1 MKRIQMKK
9 IGFAAAIIC
18 CSLSA
23 CKQEPNLTGT
33 WLEPIPGM
41 EDQTQGFTLKG
52 NGTAASMNMATL
64 QYTAWTKEGDQ
75 LILNGNSIGN
85 GGTFPFADTLTIKK
99 LTEDSLVLQKGMLTR
114 SFARAK

>member
-33 WLEPIPGM
+33 WLEPIP
-41 EDQTQGFTLKG
+41 EWKIRHKDLH
-52 NGTAASMNMATL
+52 
-64 QYTAWTKEGDQ
+64 
-75 LILNGNSIGN
+75 
-85 GGTFPFADTLTIKK
+85 
-99 LTEDSLVLQKGMLTR
+99 
-114 SFARAK
+114 

>member
-1 MKRIQMKK
+1 MKRTQMKK
-9 IGFAAAIIC
+9 IGIAAAVIC

-41 EDQTQGFTLKG
+41 EDQTQGFTLEDD
-52 NGTAASMNMATL
+52 GTAASVNMATL
-64 QYTAWTKEGDQ
+64 QYTTWAKEGDQ
-75 LILNGNSIGN
+75 LILSGNSIGN
-85 GGTFPFADTLTIKK
+85 GETFPFTDTLTIEK

-114 SFARAK
+114 SYARAK